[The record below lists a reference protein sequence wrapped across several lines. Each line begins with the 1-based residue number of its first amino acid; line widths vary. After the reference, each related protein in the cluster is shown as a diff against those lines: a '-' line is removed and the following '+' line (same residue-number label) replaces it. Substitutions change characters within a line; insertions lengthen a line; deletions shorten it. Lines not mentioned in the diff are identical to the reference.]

1 MYKLKLLP
9 SKEQF
14 TLKASIKFPDVIKA
28 KLQDKTVAPSKSVQE
43 VIADNEY
50 DGLNKVTVEKIP
62 DKYIIPDGI
71 KTIDVNGVYDIK
83 EYSQVNVNIP
93 EKKLGTKTITV
104 NGTYKPIDDDLDGYS
119 EVTVETSGVDIND
132 YYEDTIYTRLA
143 AWEFTIKKL
152 PQFKLGTTNCDNMF
166 YGYSGL
172 SLIQPIED
180 TSIAKSMYKMFSS
193 CSYLTTLDVSNFNT
207 SNVTDMSYMFENCS
221 KLTSLDLSNF
231 NTSNVTNISG
241 MFMRC
246 SSLTSLNLSN
256 FDTSKVTNMYG
267 MFYSCYKL
275 IHVDLRSFDFT
286 KVTNYSSMFGG
297 VPNNCEII
305 VKDDTAKEWITT
317 HFTNLT
323 NVKTVAE
330 L

>member
-1 MYKLKLLP
+1 M
-9 SKEQF
+9 
-14 TLKASIKFPDVIKA
+14 
-28 KLQDKTVAPSKSVQE
+28 
-43 VIADNEY
+43 N
-50 DGLNKVTVEKIP
+50 
-62 DKYIIPDGI
+62 
-71 KTIDVNGVYDIK
+71 
-83 EYSQVNVNIP
+83 
-93 EKKLGTKTITV
+93 
-104 NGTYKPIDDDLDGYS
+104 
-119 EVTVETSGVDIND
+119 
-132 YYEDTIYTRLA
+132 
-143 AWEFTIKKL
+143 
-152 PQFKLGTTNCDNMF
+152 
-166 YGYSGL
+166 
-172 SLIQPIED
+172 
-180 TSIAKSMYKMFSS
+180 
-193 CSYLTTLDVSNFNT
+193 
-207 SNVTDMSYMFENCS
+207 YMFENCS
-221 KLTSLDLSNF
+221 KLTTLDLSNF

-256 FDTSKVTNMYG
+256 FDTSNVTNMYG

>member
-132 YYEDTIYTRLA
+132 YYDLTKRKRGNFISY
-143 AWEFTIKKL
+143 IKQI
-152 PQFKLGTTNCDNMF
+152 P
-166 YGYSGL
+166 
-172 SLIQPIED
+172 LID
-180 TSIAKSMYKMFSS
+180 TSDY
-193 CSYLTTLDVSNFNT
+193 TN
-207 SNVTDMSYMFENCS
+207 MSYMFS
-221 KLTSLDLSNF
+221 SYASLTTIPLLDTNK
-231 NTSNVTNISG
+231 VTNVNSMLFG
-241 MFMRC
+241 C
-246 SSLTSLNLSN
+246 YLLTNLGGFTNLGQAYSTTQSANYGDYTLNLSSSTKLTHDSLMN
-256 FDTSKVTNMYG
+256 VINNLYDIASKGCQPQSLQLGSTNLAKLTAEEVAIGTSKG
-267 MFYSCYKL
+267 WS
-275 IHVDLRSFDFT
+275 IS
-286 KVTNYSSMFGG
+286 
-297 VPNNCEII
+297 
-305 VKDDTAKEWITT
+305 
-317 HFTNLT
+317 
-323 NVKTVAE
+323 
-330 L
+330 